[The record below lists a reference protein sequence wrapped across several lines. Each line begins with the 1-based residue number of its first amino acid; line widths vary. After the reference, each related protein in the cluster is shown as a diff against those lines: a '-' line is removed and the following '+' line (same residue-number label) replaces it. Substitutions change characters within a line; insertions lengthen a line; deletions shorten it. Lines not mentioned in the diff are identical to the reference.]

1 MKTFVRSLCLLIAPF
16 LLGACHVVTTP
27 RPVGDTPVK
36 MVKTEWDGTWLATG
50 DGEDQSV
57 FQIHVTDEAKG
68 YSAMG
73 AMEFKDERYTVQQM
87 SLHLRSLATKKCGT
101 LKLLNVLDQESG
113 RWYPVVLDRKGDTM
127 TLRWMC
133 PVKLRELAKAG
144 KLPALPE
151 PPAPSSTTSA
161 TALMPALRADLSVH
175 ADEAFTAALEKFIV
189 ENGPDACVN
198 SDKEDTISAE
208 RLIKE

>member
-1 MKTFVRSLCLLIAPF
+1 MKTLVRPLCLLIVPL

-27 RPVGDTPVK
+27 RPIGQAPVK
-36 MVKTEWDGTWLATG
+36 MVKADWDGSWLSTG
-50 DGEDQSV
+50 DGDDKSV

-87 SLHLRSLATKKCGT
+87 SLHLRSLATKKSGT
-101 LKLLNVLDQESG
+101 VKLVNVLDQQSG
-113 RWYPVVLDRKGDTM
+113 RWYPVVLARKGDTI

-151 PPAPSSTTSA
+151 PPAPKSTTPA
-161 TALMPALRADLSVH
+161 TAPKLFQQPDISVH

-189 ENGPDACVN
+189 ENGPDGCVN
-198 SDKEDTISAE
+198 SDQEDTISAE
-208 RLIKE
+208 RLTKD